1 MRRRRGAAGL
11 TVIEMMVVVAVV
23 AVILGLAAP
32 SLYGFLAR
40 QRVKSVNAE
49 LVNDIQYARS
59 EAIARRTPVRITFR
73 SDAPDLTC
81 YTIHTIGTAG
91 LCDCRTAPGS
101 ACIGYV
107 ELKTVQVPRS
117 TTVTVV
123 APQGDVLFSET
134 QGISNREDFRIGV
147 ESTISGRLRTA
158 TNLAGRPQ
166 VCSPDGSISGVA
178 TCAD

>member
-1 MRRRRGAAGL
+1 MGRRPGIAGL
-11 TVIEMMVVVAVV
+11 TIIELMVVVAVV
-23 AVILGLAAP
+23 AIILGLAAP

-49 LVNDIQYARS
+49 LVTDIQYARS

-73 SDAPDLTC
+73 SDDPNMTC

-91 LCDCRTAPGS
+91 LCDCRSTPGS
-101 ACIGYV
+101 ACVGYV

-123 APQGDVLFSET
+123 APQDDVLFSET
-134 QGISNREDFRIGV
+134 QGVSNRDDFRIGV
-147 ESTISGRLRTA
+147 ESTIGGKLRTA
-158 TNLAGRPQ
+158 TNLTGRPQ
-166 VCSPDGSISGVA
+166 VCSPDASISGVA
-178 TCAD
+178 TCTD